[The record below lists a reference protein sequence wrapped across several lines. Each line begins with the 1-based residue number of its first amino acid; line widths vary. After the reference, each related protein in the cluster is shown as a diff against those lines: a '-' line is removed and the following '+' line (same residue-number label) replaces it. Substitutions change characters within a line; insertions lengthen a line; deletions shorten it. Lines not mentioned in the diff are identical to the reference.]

1 MDMRE
6 NIIQDRKVVNIGQE
20 GEHDTGQEDG
30 EYWTRGRTWYR
41 KGRW

>member
-30 EYWTRGRTWYR
+30 EYWTRGRT
-41 KGRW
+41 